1 MVYTKELKLVEV
13 VTEGGEEV
21 LKLNYE
27 PMPYIPSIEDNPLVM
42 MDAIDKL
49 VENPS
54 AARISF
60 AQRRRYNYSYE
71 QTKMLVE
78 IANIYSYFIKSKRAT
93 SLQNLGLITDPPE
106 LLGQRLSAVQYL
118 LMSLLKQDPLA
129 AYAELKRS
137 IRRENINLK
146 TIEDQKYK
154 DSVIMYLR
162 ILQDIFDQLEKT
174 TMIAQARE
182 YLAGYTPG
190 DREVYKLMFRPTI
203 TPDFMYSKIAAS
215 PPLDGEQLDI
225 YQLNSSTDISIFR
238 TPNEIKNLYHITP
251 PEFKLSEDKFELLD
265 LAKKVLSEHQPQ
277 ADEFLDPEKMRGTF
291 TNISKDLLRELAEQR
306 GMLLKPEEIAEMA
319 EILVRHTIGFG
330 IIELLLEDE
339 KIQDITINS
348 PMGQVPIFILHQDHN
363 ECTTNI
369 IPTSTDFESW
379 ATKFRLISGRPLDE
393 ANPILDT
400 EVITPKARSRLSV
413 IGKPLNPYGYGMSF
427 RRHRDTPWTLPL
439 FIKNGMI
446 SPLGAGL
453 LSFTIDGARAHLIAG
468 TRSSGKT
475 SFLSSLLLEIMRK
488 YRIISIEDTLELP
501 SDSMRKLGYNIQ
513 PLKVRAALTKSGSE
527 ISADE
532 GIRTSLRLGDSALI
546 VGEVRST
553 EAVALFEAM
562 RIGASA
568 NVVAGTIHADSP
580 YGVFD
585 RIANDLKVPKT
596 SFKATDIIIICNPIR
611 SADGMKKIRRVLSIT
626 EVRKEWEE
634 DPIAER
640 GFVDLMRYNAKKDI
654 LEPTPELINGE
665 SEILKNIGANVKE
678 WVGNWDAIW
687 DNIVLRA
694 DLKKMLV
701 DYSDKTKMPN
711 LLEAE
716 FSLQGNDMFH
726 RITESVQ
733 AEVGS
738 GDTKRI
744 KFEWEEWLKREIRKK
759 QLG

>member
-13 VTEGGEEV
+13 VQEGGEEV

-49 VENPS
+49 IENPS

-93 SLQNLGLITDPPE
+93 
-106 LLGQRLSAVQYL
+106 
-118 LMSLLKQDPLA
+118 
-129 AYAELKRS
+129 
-137 IRRENINLK
+137 RRETINLK
-146 TIEDQKYK
+146 TIEEQRYK
-154 DSVIMYLR
+154 DSVLIYLR

-174 TMIAQARE
+174 TLIAQARE

-225 YQLNSSTDISIFR
+225 YKLNSSTDISIFR
-238 TPNEIKNLYHITP
+238 TPNEIKNLYHMTP

-277 ADEFLDPEKMRGTF
+277 AGEFLDPERMRGTF
-291 TNISKDLLRELAEQR
+291 TNISKDLIRELAEQR

-319 EILVRHTIGFG
+319 EILVRHTFGFG
-330 IIELLLEDE
+330 VIELLLEDE

-348 PMGQVPIFILHQDHN
+348 PMGQVPIFILHSDHN

-400 EVITPKARSRLSV
+400 EIITPKARSRLSV

-488 YRIISIEDTLELP
+488 YRVLTIEDTLELP
-501 SDSMRKLGYNIQ
+501 TDSMRKLGYNIQ
-513 PLKVRAALTKSGSE
+513 PLKVRAALVKSGSE
-527 ISADE
+527 ISAEE

-611 SADGMKKIRRVLSIT
+611 SADGMKKVRRVLSIT

-634 DPIAER
+634 DPVAER

-654 LEPTPELINGE
+654 LEPTPELMNGE
-665 SEILKNIGANVKE
+665 SEILKGIGANVRE

-701 DYSDKTKMPN
+701 DYSDKTKMPE

-733 AEVGS
+733 SEVGS

>member
-13 VTEGGEEV
+13 VQEGGEEV

-49 VENPS
+49 IENPS

-93 SLQNLGLITDPPE
+93 SLQNLGLSTDPPE
-106 LLGQRLSAVQYL
+106 LLGQRLSALQYL
-118 LMSLLKQDPLA
+118 LTSLLKQDPLS
-129 AYAELKRS
+129 AYAELKRA
-137 IRRENINLK
+137 IRRETINLK
-146 TIEDQKYK
+146 TIEEQRYK
-154 DSVIMYLR
+154 DSVLIYLR
-162 ILQDIFDQLEKT
+162 ILQDIFDQLERT
-174 TMIAQARE
+174 TLIAQARE

-225 YQLNSSTDISIFR
+225 YKLNSSTDISIFR
-238 TPNEIKNLYHITP
+238 TPNEIKNLYHMTP

-277 ADEFLDPEKMRGTF
+277 AGEFLDPERMRGTF
-291 TNISKDLLRELAEQR
+291 TNISKDLIRELAEQR

-319 EILVRHTIGFG
+319 EIL
-330 IIELLLEDE
+330 
-339 KIQDITINS
+339 
-348 PMGQVPIFILHQDHN
+348 
-363 ECTTNI
+363 
-369 IPTSTDFESW
+369 
-379 ATKFRLISGRPLDE
+379 
-393 ANPILDT
+393 
-400 EVITPKARSRLSV
+400 TPKARSRLSV

-446 SPLGAGL
+446 SPVGAGL

-488 YRIISIEDTLELP
+488 YRVLTIEDTLELP
-501 SDSMRKLGYNIQ
+501 TDSMRKLGYNIQ
-513 PLKVRAALTKSGSE
+513 PLKVRAALVKSGSE
-527 ISADE
+527 ISAEE

-611 SADGMKKIRRVLSIT
+611 SADGMKKVRRVLSIT

-634 DPIAER
+634 DPVAER

-654 LEPTPELINGE
+654 LEPTPELMNGE
-665 SEILKNIGANVKE
+665 SEILKGIGANVRE

-701 DYSDKTKMPN
+701 DYSDKTKMPE

-733 AEVGS
+733 SEVGS